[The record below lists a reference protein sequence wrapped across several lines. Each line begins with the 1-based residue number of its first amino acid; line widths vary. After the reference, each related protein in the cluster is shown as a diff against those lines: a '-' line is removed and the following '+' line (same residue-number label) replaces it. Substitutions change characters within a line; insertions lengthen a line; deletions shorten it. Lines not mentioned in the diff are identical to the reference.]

1 MPGVTSL
8 RHMVRLLAL
17 LMAAVV
23 TPAFAEP
30 DMGKYGRSCAMCHV
44 SGAAGA
50 PQTGDARAWEPRLAK
65 GMDALLESVKKG
77 HNAKQPTGLCSDC
90 RDEEYQQ
97 LLSYIACGTPV
108 N

>member
-1 MPGVTSL
+1 MKGVTSL

-44 SGAAGA
+44 PCVWCSWSAK
-50 PQTGDARAWEPRLAK
+50 DRRRK
-65 GMDALLESVKKG
+65 GMGDQPRERHGCFARVGKKG
-77 HNAKQPTGLCSDC
+77 AQCNAAYWPLLGL
-90 RDEEYQQ
+90 Q
-97 LLSYIACGTPV
+97 
-108 N
+108 